1 MINWSVVPHQLQH
14 LTSLKKLER
23 GLFTFILYI
32 LYVYL
37 ILMFYLPFEFTN
49 ELEQKKEEDDS
60 LPKLI
65 ANSFSCC

>member
-1 MINWSVVPHQLQH
+1 
-14 LTSLKKLER
+14 
-23 GLFTFILYI
+23 
-32 LYVYL
+32 
-37 ILMFYLPFEFTN
+37 MFYLPFEFTN